1 MTNEWMQVM
10 LEEISRKQEE
20 EKQARIE
27 QELRRSELCE
37 RHPASAPAVV
47 LQCTKAAVGE

>member
-10 LEEISRKQEE
+10 LEEILRKQAE

-27 QELRRSELCE
+27 EELRRSEGE
-37 RHPASAPAVV
+37 RHAAPAVV
-47 LQCTKAAVGE
+47 LQCTKVAVGE